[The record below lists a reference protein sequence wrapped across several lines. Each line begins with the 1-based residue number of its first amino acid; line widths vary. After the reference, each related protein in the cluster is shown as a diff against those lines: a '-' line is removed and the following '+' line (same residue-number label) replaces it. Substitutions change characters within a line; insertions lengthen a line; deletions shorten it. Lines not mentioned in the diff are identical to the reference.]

1 MMMGT
6 ITNKAT
12 ELLATDASLLGDA
25 VLDGLTVIEGAAGL
39 WDGARRLSAAARFRT
54 VADILAVE
62 PWHGMDAHVWQVDEH
77 GDLRYT
83 GFHRDGVNTCVF
95 RAADGAKLGPL
106 VLSTLGL

>member
-12 ELLATDASLLGDA
+12 ELLATDTSLLGDA
-25 VLDGLTVIEGAAGL
+25 VLDGLTVIEGTAGL

-106 VLSTLGL
+106 ILSALGL